1 MNIKAQIPNL
11 FTMLNLFCGCL
22 ALVMAIDLKFD
33 MAFYF
38 VCLGIFF
45 DFFDGFFAR
54 KFGVAGPLGVQLD
67 SLADMVTS
75 GVVPGF
81 VMWCLFSNK
90 NYSTF
95 NYLPYVGFII
105 TLGACYRLAKFNI
118 DERQSD
124 SFIGLPTPANALF
137 ITSLPLIIVNFSNT
151 IVAEYLSN
159 YWVLLTVTFLST
171 YIMNA
176 EIPLFSLKIKD
187 FSFDTWIDEV
197 TMQPVLM
204 MKIELV
210 PTMSIHLSNNSI
222 LNNLLPSSVEEDIL
236 REEIS
241 EIFNQHAF
249 EFNDEETR
257 KSIISKIKFRL
268 PLIDI
273 EDRTSNEDIDNTRF
287 NFVVIKGGEE
297 MALNEYIESIGKEGR
312 FK

>member
-11 FTMLNLFCGCL
+11 FTMLNLFCGCV
-22 ALVMAIDLKFD
+22 ALVMVADYKYEF
-33 MAFYF
+33 AFYS

-54 KFGVAGPLGVQLD
+54 KFGVAGPFGVQLD

-81 VMWCLFSNK
+81 VMLCLLSNK
-90 NYSTF
+90 NYSTL

-159 YWVLLTVTFLST
+159 NWVLLTVTFLST
-171 YIMNA
+171 FIMNA

-187 FSFDTWIDEV
+187 FSFTKYKLQIFFLAIS
-197 TMQPVLM
+197 VLM
-204 MKIELV
+204 LIFLQ
-210 PTMSIHLSNNSI
+210 I
-222 LNNLLPSSVEEDIL
+222 LAV
-236 REEIS
+236 
-241 EIFNQHAF
+241 
-249 EFNDEETR
+249 
-257 KSIISKIKFRL
+257 
-268 PLIDI
+268 PLII
-273 EDRTSNEDIDNTRF
+273 IIYVLLS
-287 NFVVIKGGEE
+287 VINNMVNKK
-297 MALNEYIESIGKEGR
+297 ASV
-312 FK
+312 

>member
-1 MNIKAQIPNL
+1 
-11 FTMLNLFCGCL
+11 MLNLFCGCV

-81 VMWCLFSNK
+81 VMLCLLSNK

-95 NYLPYVGFII
+95 NYLPYFGFII

-137 ITSLPLIIVNFSNT
+137 ITSLPLIIVNFTNT
-151 IVAEYLSN
+151 IVAEYLFN
-159 YWVLLTVTFLST
+159 NWVLLTITFLST

-187 FSFDTWIDEV
+187 FSFAKYKLQIFFLAIS
-197 TMQPVLM
+197 VLM
-204 MKIELV
+204 LIFLQ
-210 PTMSIHLSNNSI
+210 I
-222 LNNLLPSSVEEDIL
+222 LAV
-236 REEIS
+236 
-241 EIFNQHAF
+241 
-249 EFNDEETR
+249 
-257 KSIISKIKFRL
+257 
-268 PLIDI
+268 PLII
-273 EDRTSNEDIDNTRF
+273 IVYVLLS
-287 NFVVIKGGEE
+287 VINNIVNKK
-297 MALNEYIESIGKEGR
+297 ASV
-312 FK
+312 